1 MEGVHR
7 DKGLSITEVG
17 RLACVGRFEVVG
29 LVVFA
34 RDLF

>member
-1 MEGVHR
+1 MKRVHK
-7 DKGLSITEVG
+7 DKGLGITEVG

-34 RDLF
+34 RDRF